1 MKKYSL
7 SLLILSGLL
16 LGGCT
21 QWVWVKNGEP
31 VSGVEFDSDSLDC
44 KTHAGRL
51 FPYAGVSVV
60 TQPAHVIPPSPP
72 RRVCEQAGAGGQCT
86 GQRHALLLSARQ
98 LVGVACLHALQAHQR
113 QHLGHAAGAFCLR
126 QVVDAN
132 GASRNDYWHTCMGS
146 KGWSQ
151 VDAKTV
157 ERDRPVVY
165 IEKPA
170 DPPAPVETPP
180 NKKVPVPAKKR

>member
-7 SLLILSGLL
+7 SLLLFSGLL

-31 VSGVEFDSDSLDC
+31 VSGVEFDRDSLDC
-44 KTHAGRL
+44 KTQASRL

-72 RRVCEQAGAGGQCT
+72 QRVCETHGRDTTCVHYPG
-86 GQRHALLLSARQ
+86 SPP
-98 LVGVACLHALQAHQR
+98 VFVAEQR
-113 QHLGHAAGAFCLR
+113 QI
-126 QVVDAN
+126 VDAN
-132 GASRNDYWHTCMGS
+132 GASRNDYWRTCMGS
-146 KGWSQ
+146 KGWAQ

-170 DPPAPVETPP
+170 DPPQPAEL
-180 NKKVPVPAKKR
+180 PAKKKEAAPASKR

>member
-72 RRVCEQAGAGGQCT
+72 RRVCETRGPDTTCVHYPGSPPLFVPEQ
-86 GQRHALLLSARQ
+86 
-98 LVGVACLHALQAHQR
+98 
-113 QHLGHAAGAFCLR
+113 R

-132 GASRNDYWHTCMGS
+132 GASRNDYWRTCMGS